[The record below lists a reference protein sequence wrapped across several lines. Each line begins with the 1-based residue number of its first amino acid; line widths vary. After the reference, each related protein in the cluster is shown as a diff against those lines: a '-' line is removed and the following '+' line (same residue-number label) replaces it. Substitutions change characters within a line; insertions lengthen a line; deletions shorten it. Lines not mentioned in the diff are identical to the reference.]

1 MFTSI
6 SSSLSQKAG
15 PECQLGLTQPPR
27 QRRTFAFADGD
38 CFTLETSGREH
49 RLVDGAAPHTNH
61 YRSDLAELAPEPSEG
76 SVARLRRLLEL
87 VEEEAP
93 TSAEDLMTIMRDHSS
108 APQSICL
115 HPDPNEGDEASAVMF
130 SMVADLGARR
140 MWVALGNPC
149 EHEYESI
156 DIAELS
162 A

>member
-1 MFTSI
+1 
-6 SSSLSQKAG
+6 
-15 PECQLGLTQPPR
+15 
-27 QRRTFAFADGD
+27 
-38 CFTLETSGREH
+38 
-49 RLVDGAAPHTNH
+49 
-61 YRSDLAELAPEPSEG
+61 
-76 SVARLRRLLEL
+76 RLRRLLEL
-87 VEEEAP
+87 VEEEPP

-149 EHEYESI
+149 EHQYESI

>member
-1 MFTSI
+1 MSPVSFS
-6 SSSLSQKAG
+6 
-15 PECQLGLTQPPR
+15 
-27 QRRTFAFADGD
+27 
-38 CFTLETSGREH
+38 REK
-49 RLVDGAAPHTNH
+49 P
-61 YRSDLAELAPEPSEG
+61 
-76 SVARLRRLLEL
+76 
-87 VEEEAP
+87 
-93 TSAEDLMTIMRDHSS
+93 
-108 APQSICL
+108 PQSICL